1 MLEQDIPVIFASV
14 KEAII
19 MKTAVIYAR
28 VSSSNDRQNTQ
39 RQIEDLTQF
48 ASRNDYQ
55 LMGTYEEHIS
65 GATKNE
71 NRMVLMECINYCIE
85 HQVNYL
91 LLSELSRLGRS
102 TLQVLK
108 SLEMLHESGVSVYIQ
123 NLGIHTLQSNGE
135 VNPIASI
142 MVTVLAEMANIERSN
157 IIYRLNS
164 RDSYIKNGGKLG
176 RKPGSV
182 KTSEQK
188 REEYKEV
195 ISLLKKG
202 YAIRN
207 VAKLSSVSIST
218 VQRIK
223 KEFNL

>member
-1 MLEQDIPVIFASV
+1 MN
-14 KEAII
+14 
-19 MKTAVIYAR
+19 TAVIYAR
-28 VSSSNDRQNTQ
+28 VSSTNDRQNTQ
-39 RQIEDLTQF
+39 RQIEDLTRF
-48 ASRNDYQ
+48 ANSNDYNII
-55 LMGTYEEHIS
+55 GTYEEHIS

-71 NRMVLMECINYCIE
+71 NRTVLMECLDFCVSQNA
-85 HQVNYL
+85 NFL

-108 SLEMLHESGVSVYIQ
+108 SLEMLHEAGVSVYIQ
-123 NLGIHTLQSNGE
+123 NLGIYTLQPNGE
-135 VNPIASI
+135 VNPVASI

-157 IIYRLNS
+157 IVYRLNS
-164 RDSYIKNGGKLG
+164 GRDSYIKNGGKLG

-188 REEYKEV
+188 REEYKDV

-207 VAKLSSVSIST
+207 IAKLSGVSVST

-223 KEFNL
+223 KDFAL

>member
-1 MLEQDIPVIFASV
+1 MN
-14 KEAII
+14 
-19 MKTAVIYAR
+19 TAVIYAR
-28 VSSSNDRQNTQ
+28 VSSTNDRQNTQ
-39 RQIEDLTQF
+39 RQIEDLTRF
-48 ASRNDYQ
+48 ANSNDYNII
-55 LMGTYEEHIS
+55 GTYEEHIS

-71 NRMVLMECINYCIE
+71 NRTVLMECLDFCVSQNAIF
-85 HQVNYL
+85 L

-108 SLEMLHESGVSVYIQ
+108 SLEMLHEAGVSVYIQ
-123 NLGIHTLQSNGE
+123 NLGIYTLQPNGE
-135 VNPIASI
+135 PNPIASI

-157 IIYRLNS
+157 IVYRLNS
-164 RDSYIKNGGKLG
+164 GRDSYIKNGGKLG

-188 REEYKEV
+188 REEYKDV

-207 VAKLSSVSIST
+207 IAKLSGVSTST
-218 VQRIK
+218 IQRVK
-223 KEFNL
+223 KEFAI